1 MKNMTMII
9 KRNTN
14 ILIKRRN
21 INIIIIN
28 QMKAVHIIMN
38 TIMTMSITVINTI
51 SMRKNIIIT
60 NMTTEVIMII
70 IITIILNKRMFKTI
84 STSKQP

>member
-1 MKNMTMII
+1 MII

>member
-1 MKNMTMII
+1 MII

-21 INIIIIN
+21 IKIIIIN

>member
-21 INIIIIN
+21 IKIIIIN